1 MAIFIRSSFWSPFR
15 PQALPEKAYKKG
27 HRRYARGLKF
37 CMLWMS
43 AILPTTG
50 PAKVKEEAKA
60 EGVGFD
66 LADGGRST
74 DHG

>member
-1 MAIFIRSSFWSPFR
+1 
-15 PQALPEKAYKKG
+15 
-27 HRRYARGLKF
+27 
-37 CMLWMS
+37 MS

-60 EGVGFD
+60 EGAGFD

-74 DHG
+74 DHGRFLSIALVKR

>member
-1 MAIFIRSSFWSPFR
+1 MQCSFKSLFRTQAI
-15 PQALPEKAYKKG
+15 PEKRIKKG
-27 HRRYARGLKF
+27 HRLYARGLKF
-37 CMLWMS
+37 CVLQML

-66 LADGGRST
+66 LADGGGST